1 MAAGGHL
8 RVARDLVRGCVAGLC
23 KVLLCC
29 CYGGGCG
36 VRHGDR
42 AWTGP
47 QRAALLDH
55 VRLSPCTTHQHQQH
69 LTARGSARTSLRR
82 GARYYGAGVAAAS
95 ASTAPGPA
103 HPPRVLAPRSAPAA
117 SASSLSLCLAP
128 RHTLSCASRVAKK
141 LCQREIVDL
150 WAGRHGMALCQS
162 LLPPRQQNEDA
173 QTVFSQLLAET
184 KQWFTPL

>member
-42 AWTGP
+42 AWT
-47 QRAALLDH
+47 AALLDH

-117 SASSLSLCLAP
+117 SASSLLSASRPDTRYRVRLGWQRSSVKGRLIKPRIP
-128 RHTLSCASRVAKK
+128 RHRP
-141 LCQREIVDL
+141 
-150 WAGRHGMALCQS
+150 ALTAA
-162 LLPPRQQNEDA
+162 L
-173 QTVFSQLLAET
+173 
-184 KQWFTPL
+184 